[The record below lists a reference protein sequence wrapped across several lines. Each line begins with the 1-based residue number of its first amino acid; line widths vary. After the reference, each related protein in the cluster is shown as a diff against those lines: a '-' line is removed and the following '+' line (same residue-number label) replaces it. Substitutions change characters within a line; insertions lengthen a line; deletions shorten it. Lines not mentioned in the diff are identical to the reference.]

1 MDVDSPQ
8 MEKFRMKLRQTH
20 FTGTLVTLF
29 VAGLM
34 AAAVTLATTGC
45 ASRFLQFENSEQ
57 VLENKEF
64 DQAIKVKEL
73 ATPTPTPSPEEVPV
87 LTDPATRRPT
97 PPPTATPLLNP
108 TPKPKPTPK
117 SKSGKSPVKEDGPK
131 PREPSFED
139 NEGFGVGSRRP
150 LIDPFNV
157 GEEVVL
163 DISYF
168 GVDAGELTM
177 QVRPFVEVNG
187 RKAYRFHSIAKTVSV
202 FEMFY
207 KVDDYAETLVDFETL
222 RPFSYTLNVKESKLL
237 RSARALHDW
246 DKGMMFFWDKK
257 ITKEHGVEEKK
268 QGWEMPAF
276 SQNIFSSLWYLRV
289 FQLTPGKKIQFRM
302 THENENLLITCEV
315 LRREVLDTKIGKL
328 QTIVIR
334 PSAEKDGEKKNIGDN
349 LFWLTDD
356 ENKLMVR
363 MESKI
368 KLGTIVGSLNRLK
381 RR

>member
-1 MDVDSPQ
+1 
-8 MEKFRMKLRQTH
+8 MEKFRVMGISRWFQNFIKL
-20 FTGTLVTLF
+20 GAKLAGVVLPAILLV
-29 VAGLM
+29 LM
-34 AAAVTLATTGC
+34 LGC
-45 ASRFLQFENSEQ
+45 ASRFLVFENSEK

-64 DQAIKVKEL
+64 DNAIQVKEIPVPAPSPAPL
-73 ATPTPTPSPEEVPV
+73 STTGASGAADGGKTLPVATPKPTPTPKPEKSKKKKKGAKGVLVEDVATLREPRLEDDEGFVGRRPV
-87 LTDPATRRPT
+87 TDP
-97 PPPTATPLLNP
+97 
-108 TPKPKPTPK
+108 
-117 SKSGKSPVKEDGPK
+117 
-131 PREPSFED
+131 FQ
-139 NEGFGVGSRRP
+139 
-150 LIDPFNV
+150 I

-222 RPFSYTLNVKESKLL
+222 RPISYALHVKESKLL
-237 RSARALHDW
+237 RDARALHNW
-246 DKGMMFFWDKK
+246 EEGRMYFWDKK

-268 QGWEMPAF
+268 EYWEMPAF

-289 FQLTPGKKIQFRM
+289 FKLLPGKKIKFRM
-302 THENENLLITCEV
+302 SHENENLIITCEV
-315 LRREVLDTKIGKL
+315 LRRETLSTDEGDLKTV
-328 QTIVIR
+328 VVR
-334 PSAEKDGEKKNIGDN
+334 PSAEKDGVAKNVGEN
-349 LFWLTDD
+349 LFWFTDD
-356 ENKLMVR
+356 DQKLMVR

-381 RR
+381 RN

>member
-1 MDVDSPQ
+1 
-8 MEKFRMKLRQTH
+8 MEKFWVMSNRSWFPNLAVVGIAT
-20 FTGTLVTLF
+20 TLV
-29 VAGLM
+29 LM
-34 AAAVTLATTGC
+34 LTSGC
-45 ASRFLQFENSEQ
+45 ASRFLQFENSDK

-64 DQAIKVKEL
+64 DNAIQVKEL
-73 ATPTPTPSPEEVPV
+73 PTPPPTPTPSPA
-87 LTDPATRRPT
+87 TDATQASEATAPAPTPT
-97 PPPTATPLLNP
+97 PPPTP
-108 TPKPKPTPK
+108 TPKREKAK
-117 SKSGKSPVKEDGPK
+117 KKKKGSKGVVAEDVVGL
-131 PREPSFED
+131 REPRLED
-139 NEGFGVGSRRP
+139 DEGFMGRRP
-150 LIDPFNV
+150 IVDPFQV

-222 RPFSYTLNVKESKLL
+222 RPISYALHVKESNLL
-237 RSARALHDW
+237 RDARAVHNW
-246 DKGMMFFWDKK
+246 AEGRMYFWDKK
-257 ITKEHGVEEKK
+257 ITKERGAEEKK
-268 QGWEMPAF
+268 EDWEMPAF

-289 FQLTPGKKIQFRM
+289 FKLAPGKKVKFRM
-302 THENENLLITCEV
+302 SHENENLIITCEV
-315 LRREVLDTKIGKL
+315 LRREKL
-328 QTIVIR
+328 STSEGDLKTIVVR
-334 PSAEKDGEKKNIGDN
+334 PSAEKDGVAKNIGEN

-356 ENKLMVR
+356 DQKLMVR

-381 RR
+381 RN